1 MAPFPDS
8 YDLRQ
13 HVLSLF
19 FTSRRFFLVLEE
31 IKKNLNTYVV
41 QHERQQLKQE
51 QQKQEKNQHQQQ
63 KQGQPQH
70 QQQQQGQQQG
80 QRQQEQQQ

>member
-1 MAPFPDS
+1 MISFMAPFPDS

-41 QHERQQLKQE
+41 QHDSQQKQQQEQQQQQQQQERQQLKQE
-51 QQKQEKNQHQQQ
+51 QLKQPQQHQ
-63 KQGQPQH
+63 K
-70 QQQQQGQQQG
+70 QQQQ
-80 QRQQEQQQ
+80 